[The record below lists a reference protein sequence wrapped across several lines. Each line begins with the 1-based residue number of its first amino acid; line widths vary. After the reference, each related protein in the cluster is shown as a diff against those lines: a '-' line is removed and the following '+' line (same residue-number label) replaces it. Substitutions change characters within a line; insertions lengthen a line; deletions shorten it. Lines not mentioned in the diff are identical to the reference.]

1 MTGGEGTIGD
11 IETIGATETIA
22 AEMTEGA
29 EMTEAGM
36 IEAEMTEAEG
46 MIAAETIAVEMMIG
60 SLEAESDVKSALG
73 LDKNGA
79 RVRIRSRRESKHLV
93 SLLSQR
99 RLAGMKLQIRLQLL
113 QIQHF

>member
-1 MTGGEGTIGD
+1 MTGGVGTIGD

-46 MIAAETIAVEMMIG
+46 MIAVETKIG